1 MTIAVPMTIT
11 WRGTLPAIVLSAS
24 LASLGSCMVMGNDRQ
39 NRTHRLGR

>member
-11 WRGTLPAIVLSAS
+11 WRGTLAGIVLSPRVPRV
-24 LASLGSCMVMGNDRQ
+24 LHGYGYDRQ